1 MYKILIAEDD
11 AVIARTAAAHLGA
24 WGYDAQPVR
33 DLSDV
38 AGEVR
43 RENPA
48 LVVLDILLPHFNGYH
63 WCSEIRKFSRV
74 PILFLSSASDNM
86 NIVMA
91 MNMGGDDFIAKPF
104 DLNVLTAKIGAL
116 LRRAYESGA
125 PSELLARGG
134 VVVNL
139 SDATVSCGGAR
150 ETLTRNELRILT
162 LLMRGAGKAQTRG
175 QLIEALW
182 ESDDFVDD
190 NTLAVNI
197 ARLRRKLDAIGA
209 HDFIL
214 TRKGVG
220 YLVE

>member
-1 MYKILIAEDD
+1 M
-11 AVIARTAAAHLGA
+11 
-24 WGYDAQPVR
+24 
-33 DLSDV
+33 
-38 AGEVR
+38 
-43 RENPA
+43 
-48 LVVLDILLPHFNGYH
+48 
-63 WCSEIRKFSRV
+63 
-74 PILFLSSASDNM
+74 
-86 NIVMA
+86 
-91 MNMGGDDFIAKPF
+91 
-104 DLNVLTAKIGAL
+104 
-116 LRRAYESGA
+116 
-125 PSELLARGG
+125 
-134 VVVNL
+134 
-139 SDATVSCGGAR
+139 SCGGAR

-162 LLMRGAGKAQTRG
+162 ILMRGAGQAQTRG